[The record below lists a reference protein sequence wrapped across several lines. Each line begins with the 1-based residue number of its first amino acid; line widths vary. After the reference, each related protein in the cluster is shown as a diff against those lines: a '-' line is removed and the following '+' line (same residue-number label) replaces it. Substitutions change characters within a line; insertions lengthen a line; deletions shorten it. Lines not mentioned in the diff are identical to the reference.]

1 MRDPN
6 IKAAVSI
13 VATKDGEIALS
24 KSDEVDDELMKLF
37 TARMLIEL
45 GITPESLE
53 E

>member
-1 MRDPN
+1 MIDTN
-6 IKAAVSI
+6 IKAAVTI

-24 KSDEVDDELMKLF
+24 KSEEVDDEMMRLF
-37 TARMLIEL
+37 AARILWEL